1 MSGQIGDITATCR
14 LRFILCK
21 ERCMNDDLY
30 DVMNRSVGRI
40 HEMKGREFDPYELNG
55 GFV

>member
-1 MSGQIGDITATCR
+1 
-14 LRFILCK
+14 
-21 ERCMNDDLY
+21 MNDDLY
-30 DVMNRSVGRI
+30 DVMNRSVGHI